1 MNEKVQ
7 YWLDVAIYDLDTAKA
22 MLDTKRYLY
31 VGFMCHQAIEKA
43 LKAIISNN
51 SEAIPPKTHDLIKLA
66 KSSGIYTNMSD
77 EQIDFLYLLLPLNI
91 ESRYPSYKEELLAEL
106 SEDRCK
112 SIIIE
117 TEALLIWIKQQL

>member
-117 TEALLIWIKQQL
+117 TEGLLIWIKQQL